1 MVKHLITEIS
11 EEDFRKLD
19 LKVKVHRR
27 TSHERNSS
35 IEWIEQSLNDVLQ
48 ENIDTCLKAG
58 YEEDHANL
66 TLPVTIAIHEDGGY
80 YLDKFMNRFTGAQ
93 TYQLA
98 MGIGKLY
105 STRDYYEMRGDYWRV
120 RKDETKVIYRV
131 KLSDKWLD
139 QFVLKHKTEVEDWPF
154 NELPDGVSPDYT
166 SGKLISYFDREGED
180 SLGKTIWKPVGFS
193 AMFVYGQ
200 MKQIFPVDKDGN
212 KIKPEWAELPTG
224 PGVN

>member
-1 MVKHLITEIS
+1 MIKHLITEIS

-27 TSHERNSS
+27 VSNERNAN
-35 IEWIEQSLNDVLQ
+35 IEWIEQSLNDILQ

-58 YEEDHANL
+58 YEEDHAFL

-93 TYQLA
+93 TFQLA

-120 RKDETKVIYRV
+120 KKDETKVIYRV

-154 NELPDGVSPDYT
+154 DTLPDGVSPNYD
-166 SGKLISYFDREGED
+166 SAKLVRFFDKDGD
-180 SLGKTIWKPVGFS
+180 SWKPTGYTGVFEFNG
-193 AMFVYGQ
+193 
-200 MKQIFPVDKDGN
+200 MKHVVPVDKDGN
-212 KIKPEWAELPTG
+212 KIEPDWIEPPTSNG
-224 PGVN
+224 GGL

>member
-19 LKVKVHRR
+19 IKVKVH
-27 TSHERNSS
+27 ERVNTPNGVS
-35 IEWIEQSLNDVLQ
+35 IEWVEKSLNNILQ
-48 ENIDTCLKAG
+48 DNIDTCLKAG

-93 TYQLA
+93 TYQFA

-105 STRDYYEMRGDYWRV
+105 STRDYYEMRGDYWKV

-139 QFVLKHKTEVEDWPF
+139 KFVLKHKTDVENWPF
-154 NELPDGVSPDYT
+154 DILPDGISPDYD
-166 SGKLISYFDREGED
+166 SAKLVRHFDKEGDNWIPTGYTGIFEF
-180 SLGKTIWKPVGFS
+180 GT
-193 AMFVYGQ
+193 
-200 MKQIFPVDKDGN
+200 MKQVIPVDKDGN
-212 KIKPEWAELPTG
+212 KIEPEWAELPTSNG
-224 PGVN
+224 DNI